1 MLHARFVGWQVGTA
15 ALLGLC
21 ARDALAY
28 TVTIAASSP
37 KAVYL
42 QIGVGTLTGT
52 STYNSGAT
60 PGNTATVN
68 KASVTVPAAALG
80 NKTKQ
85 AMTTDSGVSQS
96 SYDGYTYCTAGTEL
110 YVGAFYRNPNT
121 TGAAILSATV
131 PATLSNAAGNTIP
144 FSQISWT
151 SAGIGDTTAN
161 GFLPEVFPGGTFV
174 NGGIQNLGSVAVN
187 RWAESCWTFSYAN
200 TLIPAVGTYT
210 GRVVYTL
217 TTP

>member
-21 ARDALAY
+21 AREALAY
-28 TVTIAASSP
+28 TVTIAATSP

-52 STYNSGAT
+52 ATYNSGAT

-85 AMTTDSGVSQS
+85 PMTTDSGVSQS

-110 YVGAFYRNPNT
+110 YIGAFYRNPTT

-187 RWAESCWTFSYAN
+187 RWAESCWAFSYAN

>member
-1 MLHARFVGWQVGTA
+1 MRYRQLLGSRIGAA
-15 ALLGLC
+15 ALLLSH
-21 ARDALAY
+21 ASATSAY
-28 TVTIAASSP
+28 TVTIAATSP

-42 QIGVGTLTGT
+42 QIGVGSLTGT
-52 STYNSGAT
+52 ATYNSGAT

-80 NKTKQ
+80 NKTAQ

-96 SYDGYTYCTAGTEL
+96 SYDGYTYCTAGTQL
-110 YVGAFYRNPNT
+110 YIGAFYRNPAT
-121 TGAAILSATV
+121 TGAAVLTATV
-131 PATLSNAAGNTIP
+131 PATLTNATGNTIP

-151 SAGIGDTTAN
+151 STGNGDTVAN

-174 NGGIQNLGSVAVN
+174 NGGIQNLGSVPLN
-187 RWAESCWTFSYAN
+187 RWAESCWTFAYGN

-210 GRVVYTL
+210 GRVLYTL

>member
-1 MLHARFVGWQVGTA
+1 MRGPVVVRSQVA
-15 ALLGLC
+15 AVLLLL
-21 ARDALAY
+21 ALTRGASAY
-28 TVTIAASSP
+28 TVTIAATAP

-42 QIGVGTLTGT
+42 QIGVGSLTGA
-52 STYNSGAT
+52 SNYGNGGV

-80 NKTKQ
+80 NSTAQ
-85 AMTTDSGVSQS
+85 PMATDSAVSQS
-96 SYDGYTYCTAGTEL
+96 SYDGYTYCTAGTQL
-110 YVGAFYRNPNT
+110 YIGAFYRNPAA

-131 PATLSNAAGNTIP
+131 PATLANATGNTIP

-151 SAGIGDTTAN
+151 SSGNGDTVAN

-174 NGGIQNLGSVAVN
+174 NGGIQNLGSVGLN

-200 TLIPAVGTYT
+200 SRIPAVGTYT
-210 GRVVYTL
+210 GRVLYTL
-217 TTP
+217 TSP

>member
-1 MLHARFVGWQVGTA
+1 MRTRGRIGV
-15 ALLGLC
+15 ALLLAAPAGS
-21 ARDALAY
+21 AAAY
-28 TVTIAASSP
+28 TVTIAASAP

-42 QIGVGTLTGT
+42 QIGVGSLSGT
-52 STYNSGAT
+52 STYNSGGT

-68 KASVTVPAAALG
+68 KASVTVPAASLG
-80 NKTKQ
+80 NKSAQ

-96 SYDGYTYCTAGTEL
+96 SYDGYTYCTAGTQL
-110 YVGAFYRNPNT
+110 YIGAFYRNPNT
-121 TGAAILSATV
+121 TGAAVLTATV
-131 PATLSNAAGNTIP
+131 PASLTNASGNTIP

-151 SAGIGDTTAN
+151 SSGNGDTSAN

-174 NGGIQNLGSVAVN
+174 NGGIQNLGSVPVN
-187 RWAESCWTFSYAN
+187 RWAESCWTFAYAN

-210 GRVVYTL
+210 GRVFYTL

>member
-1 MLHARFVGWQVGTA
+1 MRYRQLLCLQVLAA
-15 ALLGLC
+15 ALLISYAG
-21 ARDALAY
+21 AAPAY
-28 TVTIAASSP
+28 TVTIAATSP

-42 QIGVGTLTGT
+42 QIGVGSLTGT
-52 STYNSGAT
+52 STYNGSGV

-68 KASVTVPAAALG
+68 KASVTVPAAAVG
-80 NKTKQ
+80 NSTAQ

-96 SYDGYTYCTAGTEL
+96 SYDGYTYCTAGTQL
-110 YVGAFYRNPNT
+110 YIGAFYRNPAT
-121 TGAAILSATV
+121 TGAAVLTATV
-131 PATLSNAAGNTIP
+131 PATLTNATGNTIP

-151 SAGIGDTTAN
+151 STGNGDTVAN

-174 NGGIQNLGSVAVN
+174 NGGIQNLGSVPLN
-187 RWAESCWTFSYAN
+187 RWAESCWTFSYSN

-210 GRVVYTL
+210 GRVLYTL

>member
-1 MLHARFVGWQVGTA
+1 MRSPQRFGLQFSAAVLLAACARAVPAYVVTITGTA
-15 ALLGLC
+15 
-21 ARDALAY
+21 
-28 TVTIAASSP
+28 P

-42 QIGVGTLTGT
+42 QIGVGSLTGA
-52 STYNSGAT
+52 SNYSNGGV

-80 NKTKQ
+80 NSTAQ

-96 SYDGYTYCTAGTEL
+96 SYDGYTYCTAGTQL
-110 YVGAFYRNPNT
+110 YIGAFYRNPAA
-121 TGAAILSATV
+121 TGAAVLTATV
-131 PATLSNAAGNTIP
+131 PATLSNGAGNTLP
-144 FSQISWT
+144 FAQISWT
-151 SAGIGDTTAN
+151 SAGNGDTAAN

-174 NGGIQNLGSVAVN
+174 NGGLQNLGSVPVN
-187 RWAESCWTFSYAN
+187 RWAESCWTFSYGN

-210 GRVVYTL
+210 GRVLYTL